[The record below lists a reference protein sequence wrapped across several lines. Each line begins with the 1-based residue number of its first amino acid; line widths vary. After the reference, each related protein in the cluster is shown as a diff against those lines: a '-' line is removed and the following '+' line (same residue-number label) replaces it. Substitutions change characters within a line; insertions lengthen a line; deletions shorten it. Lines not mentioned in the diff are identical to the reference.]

1 MLLCRSKFSWV
12 GTSMTLSHERVSGG
26 IYRMNEG
33 IIKSSGTFSKVSINS
48 KYVNTNSH
56 VGVGTNNS
64 GTLEVS
70 NRVKVT
76 KDEVRD
82 MLKEKQDKLV
92 AGNGILLNEDT
103 NVISVSTDK
112 IVVKEG
118 ENISDLTALY
128 LLAKGEN

>member
-1 MLLCRSKFSWV
+1 
-12 GTSMTLSHERVSGG
+12 
-26 IYRMNEG
+26 MNEG

>member
-1 MLLCRSKFSWV
+1 
-12 GTSMTLSHERVSGG
+12 
-26 IYRMNEG
+26 MNEG
-33 IIKSSGTFSKVSINS
+33 VIKSSGTFSKVSINS

-56 VGVGTNNS
+56 VGVGTNKS

-103 NVISVSTDK
+103 NVISVATDK

>member
-1 MLLCRSKFSWV
+1 
-12 GTSMTLSHERVSGG
+12 
-26 IYRMNEG
+26 MNEG
-33 IIKSSGTFSKVSINS
+33 IIKSSGTFSKVR

>member
-1 MLLCRSKFSWV
+1 
-12 GTSMTLSHERVSGG
+12 
-26 IYRMNEG
+26 MNEG

-103 NVISVSTDK
+103 NVISVATDK

>member
-1 MLLCRSKFSWV
+1 
-12 GTSMTLSHERVSGG
+12 
-26 IYRMNEG
+26 MNEG

-92 AGNGILLNEDT
+92 VGNGILLNEDT
-103 NVISVSTDK
+103 NVISVATDK

>member
-1 MLLCRSKFSWV
+1 
-12 GTSMTLSHERVSGG
+12 
-26 IYRMNEG
+26 MNEG

-103 NVISVSTDK
+103 NEISVSTDK

>member
-1 MLLCRSKFSWV
+1 
-12 GTSMTLSHERVSGG
+12 
-26 IYRMNEG
+26 MNEG
-33 IIKSSGTFSKVSINS
+33 VIKSSGTFSKVSINS

-92 AGNGILLNEDT
+92 VGNGILLNEDT

>member
-1 MLLCRSKFSWV
+1 
-12 GTSMTLSHERVSGG
+12 
-26 IYRMNEG
+26 MNEG

-82 MLKEKQDKLV
+82 MLKEKQDNPV

-103 NVISVSTDK
+103 NVISVATDK

-118 ENISDLTALY
+118 QNISDLTALY

>member
-1 MLLCRSKFSWV
+1 
-12 GTSMTLSHERVSGG
+12 
-26 IYRMNEG
+26 MNEG
-33 IIKSSGTFSKVSINS
+33 VIKSSGTFSKVSINS
-48 KYVNTNSH
+48 KYVNIGSH

>member
-1 MLLCRSKFSWV
+1 
-12 GTSMTLSHERVSGG
+12 
-26 IYRMNEG
+26 
-33 IIKSSGTFSKVSINS
+33 
-48 KYVNTNSH
+48 
-56 VGVGTNNS
+56 
-64 GTLEVS
+64 
-70 NRVKVT
+70 
-76 KDEVRD
+76 

-103 NVISVSTDK
+103 NEISVSTDK

>member
-1 MLLCRSKFSWV
+1 
-12 GTSMTLSHERVSGG
+12 
-26 IYRMNEG
+26 MNEG

-70 NRVKVT
+70 NGVKVT

>member
-1 MLLCRSKFSWV
+1 
-12 GTSMTLSHERVSGG
+12 
-26 IYRMNEG
+26 MNEG

-70 NRVKVT
+70 NMVKVT

>member
-1 MLLCRSKFSWV
+1 
-12 GTSMTLSHERVSGG
+12 
-26 IYRMNEG
+26 MNEG
-33 IIKSSGTFSKVSINS
+33 VIKSSGTFNKVSINS
-48 KYVNTNSH
+48 KYVNINSRMGVDTNS
-56 VGVGTNNS
+56 S
-64 GTLEVS
+64 TLETS

-103 NVISVSTDK
+103 NEISVSTDK
-112 IVVKEG
+112 IVVKDG

>member
-1 MLLCRSKFSWV
+1 
-12 GTSMTLSHERVSGG
+12 
-26 IYRMNEG
+26 MNEG
-33 IIKSSGTFSKVSINS
+33 VIKSSGTFSKVSINS

-103 NVISVSTDK
+103 NVISVATDK

>member
-1 MLLCRSKFSWV
+1 
-12 GTSMTLSHERVSGG
+12 
-26 IYRMNEG
+26 MNEG
-33 IIKSSGTFSKVSINS
+33 VIKSSGTFSKVSINS